1 MSNLAIKQS
10 AFAGLKRDFDI
21 SLSKKLCPPV
31 LNNQGQT
38 FVKRIVTSVDNI
50 IEIKEGTDD
59 ESYQPREQINV
70 ISNVNDLTPSFRY
83 NGWLHDQRPLSVEPS
98 KSVKGKYVLRRG
110 FNRLTT
116 VRDRLGWRYI
126 IVDVYEPSSNVT
138 ENILYKY
145 QDNNNHLPGA
155 KNKDVDYIKGAV
167 EWFDT
172 TDVAPEDDKAIIKF
186 LTEIVKNED
195 GVMQKTKEEVAD
207 YVPVLDD
214 NGFQIGKKVK
224 KGCLLYKFRL
234 QRGKTKSLV
243 SLDGTSANKLLHSL
257 GRPWAGDKGL
267 QSDDNPTMDI
277 GYAFESTNSLHRI
290 MWDGAKYFR
299 QYRKPIWL
307 FGYVQNPTSETLMS
321 DRLACKEHYEFFLK
335 ECETRLGDMAMSM
348 ANPKKAYG
356 DWDVDWKYDDVFVWG
371 GFLPQDK
378 SIDENGNQR
387 EKDII
392 I

>member
-1 MSNLAIKQS
+1 MCI
-10 AFAGLKRDFDI
+10 RD
-21 SLSKKLCPPV
+21 
-31 LNNQGQT
+31 
-38 FVKRIVTSVDNI
+38 R
-50 IEIKEGTDD
+50 IKEGTDD

-138 ENILYKY
+138 QNILYKY

-172 TDVAPEDDKAIIKF
+172 TDVSPEDDKAIVKF
-186 LTEIVKNED
+186 LTEIVKNEN

-214 NGFQIGKKVK
+214 NGVQIGKKVK

-277 GYAFESTNSLHRI
+277 GYAFEATNSLHRI
-290 MWDGAKYFR
+290 LWDGLKYYTKYNR
-299 QYRKPIWL
+299 PVYL

-321 DRLACKEHYEFFLK
+321 DRKACKEHFDYFIK
-335 ECETRLGDMAMSM
+335 QCEIRFADTLETSQL
-348 ANPKKAYG
+348 NQLLT
-356 DWDVDWKYDDVFVWG
+356 WKFDEIFVWG